1 VEIELYPQVEIHSGT
16 FNIVVAPEE
25 IIVRALEKII
35 GSRRFLILYIAGNYS
50 RILGRINPRIA
61 EFDIRRAFTAFQL
74 LSILEEAH
82 HTFVF
87 VEHDPT
93 LYEDFEEPLE
103 YISMALKD
111 LASSSTAILYS
122 PGFDPFLRALSK
134 RADRIFYLDE
144 KLNDRSI
151 DDTIFAPAN
160 RHRRSYQSISTD
172 GQTTL
177 EGF

>member
-1 VEIELYPQVEIHSGT
+1 VELELHPTLEIQPGT
-16 FNIVVAPEE
+16 FNILVAPIKPVIE
-25 IIVRALEKII
+25 ALKNAI
-35 GSRRFLILYIAGNYS
+35 GRKRFLTLYVCGNYS
-50 RILGRINPRIA
+50 RLLSKMNLRSADLNV
-61 EFDIRRAFTAFQL
+61 RRAFTAFQL
-74 LSILEEAH
+74 LTILEEAH
-82 HTFVF
+82 HTLVF

-93 LYEDFEEPLE
+93 LYEDFEESLE
-103 YISMALKD
+103 YVSMALKD
-111 LASSSTAILYS
+111 LAGNSTIILYS
-122 PGFDPFLRALSK
+122 PVSDPFLRALSK